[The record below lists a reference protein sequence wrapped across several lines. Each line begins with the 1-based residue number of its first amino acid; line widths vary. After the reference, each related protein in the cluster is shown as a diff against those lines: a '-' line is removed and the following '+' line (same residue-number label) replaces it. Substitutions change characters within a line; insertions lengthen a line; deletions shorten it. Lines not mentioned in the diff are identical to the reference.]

1 MQIRRIVGIVVLASL
16 LGGCGTLRDSDYARI
31 EKART
36 RAGGELSQ
44 KVDVDEKGAI
54 ALAEAVLPFARLS
67 KFAYCAQLRRS
78 DVDSDD
84 CLEFNHLQERGWTR
98 LFDSNDILTPE
109 EAQTRLTFV
118 VFQRLDL
125 AAPSRADVVF
135 AFRGTIFRYASDWRA
150 NLRWL
155 TRFFPG
161 ADQYEVLYGRAPEII
176 DRAIAAVR
184 QAHPEVSEWRVYATG
199 HSLGGGLAQLFGYAD
214 RRVHAVVTFDPSP
227 VTGYFNVVRNDRVNC
242 KVKVLRVY
250 ERQEILQYVRSVMR
264 RLYTPTENVLEVE
277 FDLLQGGFNPIANH
291 SIAAFTDRMA
301 RGLSALKKDVGMAET
316 QVSPSHRQVDQFTG
330 LPDDSVCMRDRMQM
344 QPFTSVSASVVP

>member
-1 MQIRRIVGIVVLASL
+1 MYVHRIMGIVVLASL
-16 LGGCGTLRDSDYARI
+16 VAGCGALSTGDVRI

-36 RAGGELSQ
+36 RAGGESNQ

-54 ALAEAVLPFARLS
+54 ALAEAVLPFAKLS

-78 DVDSDD
+78 GVDSDD
-84 CLEFNHLQERGWTR
+84 CQEYNHLQERGWTR
-98 LFDSNDILTPE
+98 LFDSKDVLTVE

-118 VFQRLDL
+118 AFRRVDPTT
-125 AAPSRADVVF
+125 PSRADIVF

-161 ADQYEVLYGRAPEII
+161 TDQYEVLYSRAPEMI
-176 DRAIAAVR
+176 DRAMAAVR
-184 QAHPEVSEWRVYATG
+184 QAHPGVNEWRVYATG

-227 VTGYFNVVRNDRVNC
+227 VTGYFNVVKDDRVNC
-242 KVKVLRVY
+242 KVNVLRVY
-250 ERQEILQYVRSVMR
+250 ERQEILQYVRSIMR

-277 FDLLQGGFNPIANH
+277 FDLMQGGFNPIANH
-291 SIAAFTDRMA
+291 SIAAFTDRME
-301 RGLSALKKDVGMAET
+301 RGLSTLKADVGVAEV
-316 QVSPSHRQVDQFTG
+316 QPQPSHRQVGYFTA
-330 LPDDSVCMRDRMQM
+330 LPADSVCIRDRLQT
-344 QPFTSVSASVVP
+344 QPVAALSAPAAP